1 MAGVD
6 EELISDE
13 EAPAD
18 NDDVMPVQVKLAN
31 FWPNNAAVW
40 FVRAEQEFVIKSV
53 STQATMYAYLVQA
66 LTEEVSMRVAD
77 KLIAAPGDTPY
88 NDLKAHLL
96 KIYTKTDYQKA
107 KLLLELPPLGD
118 QRPSE
123 LMHKMLGFLP
133 AGADTS
139 DPGFLFRA
147 IFLERMPVDIRTHLV
162 ALKAENMAML
172 ADKADELYNSR
183 PPVTSFLV
191 DQAIELQPSYDDDLP
206 VCAAGRG
213 RGDPAPASADGSTQC
228 WYHATYGSSAT
239 KCRAPCSFRPP
250 AGNGQRRRQRK

>member
-1 MAGVD
+1 
-6 EELISDE
+6 
-13 EAPAD
+13 
-18 NDDVMPVQVKLAN
+18 
-31 FWPNNAAVW
+31 
-40 FVRAEQEFVIKSV
+40 
-53 STQATMYAYLVQA
+53 MYAYLVQA

-77 KLIAAPGDTPY
+77 RLIAAPSTTPY
-88 NDLKAHLL
+88 DNLKAHLL

-123 LMHKMLGFLP
+123 LMHKILGLP

-139 DPGFLFRA
+139 DPVFLFRA
-147 IFLERMPVDIRTHLV
+147 IFLERMPVEIRTHLV
-162 ALKAENMAML
+162 ALKAENMAAL
-172 ADKADELYNSR
+172 ADKADKLYNSR

-191 DQAIELQPSYDDDLP
+191 DQVNELQTSYDDDLP

-213 RGDPAPASADGSTQC
+213 RGRGDPASASADGSTQC

-239 KCRAPCSFRPP
+239 KCRSPCSFRPP

>member
-1 MAGVD
+1 MAGTDD
-6 EELISDE
+6 EQVSDE

-18 NDDVMPVQVKLAN
+18 IVNEMPVQVKLAN

-53 STQATMYAYLVQA
+53 STQATKYAYLVQA

-77 KLIAAPGDTPY
+77 RLIADPSATPY

-162 ALKAENMAML
+162 ALKAESMAAL

-191 DQAIELQPSYDDDLP
+191 DQADDTSYEDDLP

-213 RGDPAPASADGSTQC
+213 RGDPASASADSSTQC

-239 KCRAPCSFRPP
+239 KCRSPCSFRPP
-250 AGNGQRRRQRK
+250 AGNGQRWRQRK